1 MQLTYSIN
9 ICYAYFSFLC
19 TTLFCIFN
27 FLVIRKITG
36 KSTNYEKTIN
46 PRNKKNERYKD
57 KRIKKCLGHVMNLY
71 QQLKKLAALK
81 KLILTVRQWKLFTLV
96 EYSTGSEKTV
106 MVGCR
111 GKGGRGRWWGTGGR
125 SPVPGTT

>member
-1 MQLTYSIN
+1 MLGKYSIL
-9 ICYAYFSFLC
+9 I
-19 TTLFCIFN
+19 
-27 FLVIRKITG
+27 
-36 KSTNYEKTIN
+36 
-46 PRNKKNERYKD
+46 
-57 KRIKKCLGHVMNLY
+57 LY

-106 MVGCR
+106 MVGWR